1 MAIVGFIRPA
11 DGAVFCVHCE
21 KHRSVDYKAVDSEGE
36 QFKDLTCLRCGRV
49 VAKATVAGTPESDPS
64 DDQGFAPDPD
74 EISDQV

>member
-1 MAIVGFIRPA
+1 
-11 DGAVFCVHCE
+11 
-21 KHRSVDYKAVDSEGE
+21 VDYKAVDSEGE

-49 VAKATVAGTPESDPS
+49 VAKATVVDASEPDPS